1 MKLNKKIILASLF
14 ALAFASY
21 TFAQVK
27 VSLTIQANVQNAQVY
42 IDDNLAGYASPN
54 LSLLIF
60 PGTYTIRVVKNGYQ
74 EYRTTITAAATPIT
88 LFATLSG
95 GTPQTPSTPST
106 PPAPSTPSSPSTP
119 PYSPPYTLPPPITI
133 PEPGFQLS
141 IDANIDGARVYIDN
155 VYVGITPY
163 RVTQYRGGHV
173 IRISAPGYAD
183 YVESLY
189 LYRSTVLNAYLSPLP
204 VSYEIRL
211 PDNLQLEWRTN
222 NKYHDKFQ
230 AVQLYLDNKRL
241 DSLRGELLP
250 GLHTI
255 AIDYYNLH
263 LEDSFDIKPGQPVI
277 LQLGLGV
284 KVY

>member
-1 MKLNKKIILASLF
+1 MKSHGKIALASLIL
-14 ALAFASY
+14 LAFASH

-27 VSLTIQANVQNAQVY
+27 VSLTVQANVQNAQVY

-60 PGTYTIRVVKNGYQ
+60 PGTYTIRVVKDGYQ
-74 EYRTTITAAATPIT
+74 EYRTTITAGTAPIT

-95 GTPQTPSTPST
+95 GTPQTPSTPS
-106 PPAPSTPSSPSTP
+106 SPSTP
-119 PYSPPYTLPPPITI
+119 PSPPPYTLHPPITI

-163 RVTQYRGGHV
+163 RVTLYRGGHV

-183 YVESLY
+183 YTESLY
-189 LYRSTVLNAYLSPLP
+189 LYRSMALSAYLSPLP
-204 VSYEIRL
+204 IAYEIRL
-211 PDNLQLEWRTN
+211 PDNLQLEWKTN

-230 AVQLYLDNKRL
+230 GIELSFDGRRL
-241 DSLRGELLP
+241 DSLRGEILP
-250 GLHTI
+250 GRHTI
-255 AIDYYNLH
+255 ALDYYNLR
-263 LEDSFDIKPGQPVI
+263 LEDTFEVEPGRPVT
-277 LQLGLGV
+277 LQLGLEV
-284 KVY
+284 RVY